1 MDPGPQL
8 ISNHLFITLIVF
20 VWAVTI
26 HEFSHAL
33 VARLLG
39 DDTAQKFGR
48 LTLNPLAHLD
58 PIGLLCLI
66 IFRIGWARPVPI
78 DEHNFRYPRISS
90 ALVGLAGPT
99 SNFLTA
105 LIALYGCYYLVPLT
119 AATTN
124 DVLTAI
130 FKITVW
136 INIMLGVFNL
146 IPLPPLDGSHLLRA
160 ITPQALLPMYYQI
173 SRYSIF
179 ILLILLMLP
188 QTHVVLLQ
196 AMEWVQDVLECLVI

>member
-1 MDPGPQL
+1 MNPGLQL
-8 ISNHLFITLIVF
+8 ITNHLFITLIVF

-33 VARLLG
+33 VARVLG
-39 DDTAQKFGR
+39 DDTAQRYGR

-66 IFRIGWARPVPI
+66 VFRIGWARPVPI
-78 DEHNFRYPRISS
+78 DERNFRYPRIFS

-99 SNFLTA
+99 SNFAMA
-105 LIALYGCYYLVPLT
+105 LISLYGFYYAVPFT
-119 AATTN
+119 TGATN
-124 DVLTAI
+124 DVLTVV
-130 FKITVW
+130 FKTSAW

-160 ITPQALLPMYYQI
+160 ITPNFLLPLYYQI
-173 SRYSIF
+173 ARFSLF

-188 QTHVVLLQ
+188 QTHVVLLL
-196 AMEWVQDVLECLVI
+196 AIEWVHDVLECLVI